1 MCILLKLDYA
11 KFLVSNFFFKVI
23 EEKSLG
29 GQLLVKEELT
39 LISFEMNGKTTHQI
53 VIKPQTHKN

>member
-11 KFLVSNFFFKVI
+11 RFGVPNLFFSNVI

-29 GQLLVKEELT
+29 VGSIPPPLVKEGLRTREW
-39 LISFEMNGKTTHQI
+39 SF
-53 VIKPQTHKN
+53 